1 MADSVFDSSPH
12 PTPEG
17 VRAGPEDQ
25 ALVRGQE
32 ADFGALP
39 DSFCRRTAALIERDF
54 PQWLVMWGPYS
65 REFWAYPL
73 FNAPRGTIAH
83 SPNPNELASDMGTI
97 QMSRANGIEP

>member
-1 MADSVFDSSPH
+1 MAESVFDSPRPSPAQ
-12 PTPEG
+12 

-25 ALVRGQE
+25 ALAREPG

-39 DSFCRRTAALIERDF
+39 DSFCRRTAVLIERDF
-54 PQWLVMWGPYS
+54 PHWLVMWGPYS

-83 SPNPNELASDMGTI
+83 SPNPNELASDMRTM
-97 QMSRANGIEP
+97 QMSRANGAAP